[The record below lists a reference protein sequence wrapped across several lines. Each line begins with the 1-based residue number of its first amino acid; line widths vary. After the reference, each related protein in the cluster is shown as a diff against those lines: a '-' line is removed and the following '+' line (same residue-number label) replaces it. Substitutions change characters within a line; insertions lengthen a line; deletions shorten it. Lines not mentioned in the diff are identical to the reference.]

1 MIVFISN
8 TSIKKKQFVE
18 YLSIEARYHWRCS
31 EGLTKNIEQVPKHIV
46 DEIKYVIS
54 KGKDESKMSEDTATY
69 KFWWDKTNGL
79 EELTLDMTL
88 HIVTEIRVMIGR
100 FNEMAANIKPQYL
113 DEKCLYWW
121 NITKGLTISIFEIP
135 NEIVSRFNY
144 FSTIHRHIAAE
155 KTTDDDGV
163 DPISNITVDADEYEP
178 IMDVKISKDDMKIL
192 DARLLTSLRHPKMVM
207 FDADIATVTD
217 IVCGVIS
224 ETLDDILS
232 IKRIDFYLCAN
243 GNSRR
248 YVVID
253 RFDSSLVNHSNVV
266 YVAACRYTGNDERI
280 LGLFREE
287 KIIYFVDIL
296 SDLQKWINWCDQ
308 CPSCK

>member
-1 MIVFISN
+1 M
-8 TSIKKKQFVE
+8 
-18 YLSIEARYHWRCS
+18 
-31 EGLTKNIEQVPKHIV
+31 

-54 KGKDESKMSEDTATY
+54 KGKTESKMSEDTATY
-69 KFWWDKTNGL
+69 KFWWNKTNGL
-79 EELTLDMTL
+79 KELTPDVPLY
-88 HIVTEIRVMIGR
+88 IVTEIRVIIER
-100 FNEMAANIKPQYL
+100 FNEMATNIKPQYL

-144 FSTIHRHIAAE
+144 FSTIHKHIATE
-155 KTTDDDGV
+155 KITDDGGV
-163 DPISNITVDADEYEP
+163 DSIPNVDVGEYEP
-178 IMDVKISKDDMKIL
+178 IMDIKISKDDMKIL
-192 DARLLTSLRHPKMVM
+192 DARLLTSLQHPKMVM

-217 IVCGVIS
+217 IVDGVIS
-224 ETLDDILS
+224 ETLDGILS
-232 IKRIDFYLCAN
+232 IKRIDLYLCAN

-253 RFDSSLVNHSNVV
+253 RFDSSLANHSNVV
-266 YVAACRYTGNDERI
+266 YVAACIYTGDDERI